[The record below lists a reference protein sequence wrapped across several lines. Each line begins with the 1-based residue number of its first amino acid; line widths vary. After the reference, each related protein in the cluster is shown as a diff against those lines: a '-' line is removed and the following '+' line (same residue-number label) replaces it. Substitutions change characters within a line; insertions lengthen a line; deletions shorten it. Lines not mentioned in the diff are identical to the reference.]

1 MQSSEFSLS
10 TLSQAPQA
18 PRPAPQ
24 PPRLGAAAKADALRS
39 IRIGL
44 AIIAGGFVIG
54 GGWMAFAPIAGAV
67 IAQGAVKVDMNRKT
81 VQHQEGGI
89 VKQLLVRDGD
99 RVRQG
104 QTLMVIGDVRVDA
117 AYDSLKTQRD
127 SELARHA
134 RLSADRALA
143 ATIVYPEELQ
153 ARAEQDAK
161 VAEVLQREDALFA
174 ARRQTLHEQKRL
186 IEQQVRESEQE
197 AQALQRQIGAAS
209 RALGLQREE
218 LEANRRLMAQ
228 GFVGAMRV
236 KTVDRA
242 AADYEARI
250 GEHQAELAKA
260 RQRTSELALRAK
272 TLENQFM
279 QAAADEL
286 KESSNKLFDLDER
299 LRPSKDAAERQTI
312 VAPIAGEV
320 VDLKVSSIGAVIGPR
335 DPLLDIV
342 PLDGKLIME
351 GRIRPED
358 INSVQIGSAA
368 DVRLTAFKSRLI
380 PVVEGKVVY
389 VSADRLVER
398 QSGQPYY
405 TVHVDVA
412 PDALKTAGDL
422 RLQAGMPVEVFIK
435 TRERTTLQYLLEPI
449 TAFVGR
455 SLREP

>member
-1 MQSSEFSLS
+1 MS
-10 TLSQAPQA
+10 THEAAL
-18 PRPAPQ
+18 
-24 PPRLGAAAKADALRS
+24 PRLGEIATADARHA

-44 AIIAGGFVIG
+44 IIIVLGFVFG
-54 GGWMAFAPIAGAV
+54 GGWMALAPIAGAV

-89 VKQLLVRDGD
+89 VKEILVRDGD
-99 RVRQG
+99 RVQQG
-104 QTLMVIGDVRVDA
+104 QTLLVLSDVRVDA

-127 SELARHA
+127 SEQARHA
-134 RLSADRALA
+134 RLTADRALA
-143 ATIVYPEELQ
+143 AQLAFPGELLT
-153 ARAEQDAK
+153 RAESDSK
-161 VAEVLQREDALFA
+161 VAEVLQREEALFV
-174 ARRQTLHEQKRL
+174 ARRQTLLEQKRL

-197 AQALQRQIGAAS
+197 AAALQRQIGAAS
-209 RALGLQREE
+209 RALGLQRDEV
-218 LEANRRLMAQ
+218 EANRRLMAQ

-250 GEHQAELAKA
+250 GENQAELAKA

-286 KESSNKLFDLDER
+286 KESSNKLFDLEER
-299 LRPSKDAAERQTI
+299 LRPSKDAAERQRIT
-312 VAPIAGEV
+312 APIAGEV

-335 DPLLDIV
+335 DALLDIV
-342 PLDGKLIME
+342 PKDGKLIME

-358 INSVQIGSAA
+358 INFVNVGSVA
-368 DVRLTAFKSRLI
+368 DVRLTAFKSRLT

-389 VSADRLVER
+389 VAADRLVDR
-398 QSGQPYY
+398 ASGTPYY
-405 TVHVDVA
+405 TMHVDVA
-412 PDALKTAGDL
+412 PEALQGAGNL

-435 TRERTTLQYLLEPI
+435 TSERTALQYLLDPVI
-449 TAFVGR
+449 AFVGR

>member
-1 MQSSEFSLS
+1 MS
-10 TLSQAPQA
+10 TNEAAL
-18 PRPAPQ
+18 
-24 PPRLGAAAKADALRS
+24 PRLGEIATADARHA

-44 AIIAGGFVIG
+44 IIIVLGFVFG
-54 GGWMAFAPIAGAV
+54 GGWMALAPIAGAV

-89 VKQLLVRDGD
+89 VKEILVRDGD
-99 RVRQG
+99 HVQQG
-104 QTLMVIGDVRVDA
+104 QTLLVLSDVRVDA
-117 AYDSLKTQRD
+117 AYDSLRTQRD
-127 SELARHA
+127 SEQARHA
-134 RLSADRALA
+134 RLLADRSLA
-143 ATIVYPEELQ
+143 TQIAFPHELE
-153 ARAEQDAK
+153 ARAEHDTK
-161 VAEVLQREDALFA
+161 VAEVLQREEALFI
-174 ARRQTLHEQKRL
+174 ARRQTLLEQKRL

-197 AQALQRQIGAAS
+197 ALALQRQVGASS

-218 LEANRRLMAQ
+218 VEANRRLMAQ

-250 GEHQAELAKA
+250 GENQAELAKA

-286 KESSNKLFDLDER
+286 KESSNKLFDLEER
-299 LRPSKDAAERQTI
+299 LRPSKDAAERQRIT
-312 VAPIAGEV
+312 APIAGEV

-335 DPLLDIV
+335 DALLDIV
-342 PLDGKLIME
+342 PKDGKLIME

-358 INSVQIGSAA
+358 INFVNVGSVA
-368 DVRLTAFKSRLI
+368 DVRLTAFKSRLT

-389 VSADRLVER
+389 VAADRLVDR
-398 QSGQPYY
+398 ASGTPYY
-405 TVHVDVA
+405 TMHVDVA
-412 PDALKTAGDL
+412 PEALQGAGNL

-435 TRERTTLQYLLEPI
+435 TSERTALQYLLDPVM
-449 TAFVGR
+449 AFVGR